1 MALARVEARTTPIDC
16 PNCAKTAETE
26 IKKIPGV
33 ANARVD
39 LLSAKV
45 FYTFDPSQT
54 DALTLRHHIEG
65 LGHFKFVDD
74 AAPSGTRLPF
84 SRSLGWSLFAAIMVY
99 GIGAMLR
106 FGFGLQG
113 AGNIT
118 FIAATLVGGWD
129 ILRRA
134 LTAARHRRLDINSL
148 MALAIIGAIVI
159 GDLHEAVVVVLLF
172 SLANLL
178 ESYSLWRL
186 SRTLSGLSEFTS
198 HRALL
203 KRGAELVETDP
214 EKLIPGDRIVLKEG
228 MRVPADGVVTS
239 GRSFVDLSSLTGETH
254 PCSIGP
260 GDEVYAGAVNQ
271 DGYLEVTVSAT
282 VENSRIGRIL
292 QLVGEAAARKA
303 RVERVVDRFARIY
316 TPLVVA
322 LAVLVAAIP
331 PLFFGAPFSVWFYKA
346 LVFLVVSCPCALVIS
361 TPVAITTALSAASR
375 LKAVFKGGDTL
386 EQMASIST
394 VAFDKTGTLTT
405 GALSL
410 VAIETTDSLT
420 SSQALQI
427 AASLEQVSQHPIARA
442 LSVAAT
448 EAQLPLLPV
457 DEARAQPG
465 IGVSGAVDD
474 RQFEL
479 IAGDDR
485 KASAPESRA
494 VQLRRDGVDVATFR
508 LHDEL
513 RPEAAEVIRQLRAE
527 GIATIG
533 ILSGDGSQA
542 TAAAAARLKLD
553 FAHGSLRPEHK
564 YEQIEKLG
572 GGVAMVGDGINDV
585 VALSGADV
593 SISLAGF
600 GSDIPAQHADI
611 ILFGNSLAALPKLF
625 RLGKRTLAT
634 IKFNIG
640 LAFAVKVIFLI
651 LAAGGYAGLWM
662 AVLADMGASLVVI
675 FNSLRLLRQ

>member
-45 FYTFDPSQT
+45 CYTFDPSQT
-54 DALTLRHHIEG
+54 DATALRRRIEG
-65 LGHFKFVDD
+65 LGHFRFVDETK
-74 AAPSGTRLPF
+74 ASGSRLPF
-84 SRSLGWSLFAAIMVY
+84 SRSLGWSLFAAVIVY
-99 GIGAMLR
+99 GIGALLR
-106 FGFGLQG
+106 FGFGLDG
-113 AGNIT
+113 AGNVT
-118 FIAATLVGGWD
+118 FIAATLIGGWD

-134 LTAARHRRLDINSL
+134 LIAAKHRRLDINSL
-148 MALAIIGAIVI
+148 MALAILGAIII

-203 KRGAELVETDP
+203 KRGAELIEIDP
-214 EKLIPGDRIVLKEG
+214 EKLVPGDTIVLKEG

-292 QLVGEAAARKA
+292 QLVGEAASRKA

-316 TPLVVA
+316 TPLVIA
-322 LAVLVAAIP
+322 LAVLVATVP
-331 PLFFGAPFSVWFYKA
+331 PLFFDAPFSVWFYKA

-405 GALSL
+405 GALGL
-410 VAIETTDSLT
+410 VATETVDSLT

-442 LSVAAT
+442 LTVAAAK
-448 EAQLPLLPV
+448 AQLPLLPV
-457 DEARAQPG
+457 NAARAQPG
-465 IGVSGAVDD
+465 IGVSGVIGG

-479 IAGDDR
+479 VAGEER
-485 KASAPESRA
+485 IEAASGGRA
-494 VQLRRDGVDVATFR
+494 VRLKGNGIDIASFR
-508 LHDEL
+508 LCDEL
-513 RPEAAEVIRQLRAE
+513 RPEAAEIIGHLREE
-527 GIATIG
+527 GITTIG

-553 FAHGSLRPEHK
+553 FAHGSLLPEHK
-564 YEQIEKLG
+564 YEQLEKLG

-593 SISLAGF
+593 SISMAGF

-611 ILFGNSLAALPKLF
+611 ILFGNSLTALPKLF

-651 LAAGGYAGLWM
+651 LAAFGYAGLWM

>member
-1 MALARVEARTTPIDC
+1 MALTRVEARTTPIDC
-16 PNCAKTAETE
+16 PNCAKTAEAE

-39 LLSAKV
+39 LLNAKV

-54 DALTLRHHIEG
+54 DASALRHRIEG

-74 AAPSGTRLPF
+74 ADPSGSRLPF
-84 SRSLGWSLFAAIMVY
+84 SRSLGWSLSMAIIVY

-106 FGFGLQG
+106 FGFGLEP
-113 AGNIT
+113 AGT
-118 FIAATLVGGWD
+118 VLFIAATLIGGWD
-129 ILRRA
+129 ISRRA
-134 LTAARHRRLDINSL
+134 LIAARHRRLDINSL
-148 MALAIIGAIVI
+148 MSLAIIGAIVI

-203 KRGAELVETDP
+203 KRGAELIEIDP
-214 EKLIPGDRIVLKEG
+214 EKLIPGDTIVLKEG
-228 MRVPADGVVTS
+228 MRVPADGLVTS
-239 GRSFVDLSSLTGETH
+239 GRSFIDLSSLTGETH

-271 DGYLEVTVSAT
+271 HGYLEVAVSAT

-322 LAVLVAAIP
+322 LAVLVAVIP
-331 PLFFGAPFSVWFYKA
+331 PLFFGAPFSAWFYKA

-386 EQMASIST
+386 EQLASIST
-394 VAFDKTGTLTT
+394 IAFDKTGTLTT

-442 LSVAAT
+442 LTLAAAN
-448 EAQLPLLPV
+448 AQLPLLQV
-457 DEARAQPG
+457 DTARAQPG
-465 IGVSGAVDD
+465 IGVGGVIDG

-479 IAGDDR
+479 AAGEHR
-485 KASAPESRA
+485 REEASGGRA
-494 VQLRRDGVDVATFR
+494 VRLRRDGVDVASFH
-508 LHDEL
+508 LCDEL
-513 RPEAAEVIRQLRAE
+513 RPEAPEIIRQLREE

-533 ILSGDGSQA
+533 ILSGDGTQA
-542 TAAAAARLKLD
+542 TADAAARLNLD
-553 FAHGSLRPEHK
+553 FAQGSLLPQHK
-564 YEQIEKLG
+564 YEQIGRLG
-572 GGVAMVGDGINDV
+572 GSVAMIGDGINDV

-611 ILFGNSLAALPKLF
+611 VLLGNSLAALPKLF
-625 RLGKRTLAT
+625 RLGKRTLTT

-651 LAAGGYAGLWM
+651 LAAIGYAGLWM
-662 AVLADMGASLVVI
+662 AVVADMGASLVVI